1 MPDWVLVLAQLA
13 ILAYALVGGVLLAF
27 SDFIMRSLA
36 KTSGAGGV
44 EAMQS
49 INREVMRWVFMT
61 CFLGMAPVSLLFFVY
76 GLFLAEG
83 SSGLPLA
90 IAGGLYFLGCF
101 ILTVAG
107 NVPMNMAL
115 GRFDPASEQAMTYWR
130 QNLSAALDRTEY
142 AAHHRLF
149 RRLRGVAV
157 RTVRTRGLRA

>member
-1 MPDWVLVLAQLA
+1 MPDWILVLAQLA

-61 CFLGMAPVSLLFFVY
+61 CFLGMAPVSLLFCAY
-76 GLFLAEG
+76 GLFWAEG

-101 ILTVAG
+101 VLTVVG
-107 NVPMNMAL
+107 NVPMNTAL

-130 QNLSAALDRTEY
+130 QTYLPRWTALNT
-142 AAHHRLF
+142 L
-149 RRLRGVAV
+149 
-157 RTVRTRGLRA
+157 RTVACFAASAVLLFGLFERAV